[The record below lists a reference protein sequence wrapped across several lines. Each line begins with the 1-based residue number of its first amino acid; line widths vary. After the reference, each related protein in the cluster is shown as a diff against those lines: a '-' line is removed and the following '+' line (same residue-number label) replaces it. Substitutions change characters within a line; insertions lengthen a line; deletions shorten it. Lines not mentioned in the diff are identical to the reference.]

1 MEMVDDKNRLI
12 RVRSQKTGCTFQR
25 QCLHAKARLKD
36 TWRRPRGL
44 TSKQRRQYKAKGA
57 QPQAGY
63 NAPLAVR
70 YMHPS
75 GYYEVLASTPADLEG
90 VDPATEA
97 VRIAGSVGMKK
108 RAAIQQ
114 KALEAGVKVLNAKD
128 LTPAP
133 AEGEEAPE
141 TEEKEEATVDE

>member
-1 MEMVDDKNRLI
+1 MEMVDEKIRLI
-12 RVRSQKTGCTFQR
+12 RVRSQKTGCKFQR
-25 QCLHAKARLKD
+25 QCLHAKAKLKD

-44 TSKQRRQYKAKGA
+44 TSKQRRQYRAKGA

-63 NAPLAVR
+63 NAPVAVR

-75 GYYEVLASTPADLEG
+75 GFYEVLAYTPADLEG
-90 VDPATEA
+90 VDPAVEA

-108 RAAIQQ
+108 RAEIQQ
-114 KALEAGVKVLNAKD
+114 KAMEAGIKVLNAKD

-133 AEGEEAPE
+133 AEEPAPEEEEAKAE
-141 TEEKEEATVDE
+141 

>member
-12 RVRSQKTGCTFQR
+12 RVRSQKTGCKFQR
-25 QCLHAKARLKD
+25 QCLHAKAKLKD
-36 TWRRPRGL
+36 SWRRPRGL

-63 NAPLAVR
+63 NAPIAVR

-75 GYYEVLASTPADLEG
+75 GFYEVLVCTPADLEG
-90 VDPATEA
+90 VDPAFEA

-108 RAAIQQ
+108 RAEIQK
-114 KALEAGVKVLNAKD
+114 KAMEAGIKVLNAKD
-128 LTPAP
+128 LTPVEETA
-133 AEGEEAPE
+133 AEEEEAKAE
-141 TEEKEEATVDE
+141 

>member
-12 RVRSQKTGCTFQR
+12 RVRSQRKGCTFQR
-25 QCLHAKARLKD
+25 QCLHAKAKLKD
-36 TWRRPRGL
+36 SWRRPRGL

-75 GYYEVLASTPADLEG
+75 GYYEVLVYTPADLEG
-90 VDPATEA
+90 VEPEFEA

-108 RAAIQQ
+108 RAVIQQ
-114 KALEAGVKVLNAKD
+114 KAMEAGIKVLNAKD
-128 LTPAP
+128 LTPAA
-133 AEGEEAPE
+133 AEADVGEE
-141 TEEKEEATVDE
+141 EEAKAE